1 MPCQGSELF
10 CVRTILE
17 LEMKRERE
25 IMARLEGESREMRDA
40 HNHRLR
46 LVAAVRTRGIKS
58 TARLFATSTLTVRK

>member
-1 MPCQGSELF
+1 
-10 CVRTILE
+10 
-17 LEMKRERE
+17 MKRERE
-25 IMARLEGESREMRDA
+25 IMARLGGESREMRDA